1 MRGRIS
7 LCSTAPDDLQRSR
20 LEAKDE
26 VALVTEGVDISS
38 SFRRRS
44 LLAMTLHL
52 RTQDERFC
60 GSRKNFRNPLLAVGL
75 GSAVKAPSQSAS
87 PAQGGWCV

>member
-1 MRGRIS
+1 M
-7 LCSTAPDDLQRSR
+7 
-20 LEAKDE
+20 
-26 VALVTEGVDISS
+26 TEGVDISS

-60 GSRKNFRNPLLAVGL
+60 GSRKNFRNPLLVVGL
-75 GSAVKAPSQSAS
+75 GSAVKAPSEAAS
-87 PAQGGWCV
+87 PAQLVGV